1 LTDSINIRSLLENFS
16 LDKDLLNSE
25 PTKIEYFNT
34 GEVEIP
40 RYINEFW
47 TAGQRKASS
56 IHEVS
61 YRACFKPQIPAFFI
75 KLFTAKG
82 DFVYD
87 PFSGRGTTIIEAGLS
102 GRNIISNDINPLSKI
117 LSFPRFFIPDIKK
130 LRRD

>member
-1 LTDSINIRSLLENFS
+1 MTEKINIRSLLENFS

-25 PTKIEYFNT
+25 PEKTKIEYFNT
-34 GEVEIP
+34 GETEIP
-40 RYINEFW
+40 KYINEFW
-47 TAGQRKASS
+47 TSGQRKASS

-75 KLFTAKG
+75 NLFTEKE

-87 PFSGRGTTIIEAGLS
+87 PFGGRGTTIIEAGLS

-117 LSFPRFFIPDIKK
+117 LSYPRFFIPDIK
-130 LRRD
+130 